1 MNTMANMSTIE
12 HHGQLFSLVAPE
24 QITNPA
30 LKSAK
35 PIRIVKFELTNAAK
49 GLTAVLTTDVITSL
63 VPAAPLQVS
72 VDDYLDALNDDVFP
86 DYGFGVIE
94 RHDGLAQQIIG
105 DKLANQF
112 DKEDIDRAARCL
124 IDRAL
129 RRGTINQ
136 AVRELTEVDR
146 LIIPDQALKM
156 VAAKGQASLAD
167 IVADTRNTRVSYDST
182 EVTPG
187 TLKAGMPNL
196 SDIIVYSLSSDEFRT
211 ALKNDPSLAETINFS
226 LAAKAAE
233 QEFAERYSDE
243 EIQEREKDDLLYYV
257 AEDTIGDTMHEL
269 LAQTKL
275 IAQRA

>member
-1 MNTMANMSTIE
+1 MATMFTIE
-12 HHGQLFSLVAPE
+12 RHGQLFSLVAPE
-24 QITNPA
+24 QITNTA
-30 LKSAK
+30 VKSAK
-35 PIRIVKFELTNAAK
+35 PIRILRFELDNATR
-49 GLTAVLTTDVITSL
+49 GLTATLTTNVITSL
-63 VPAAPLQVS
+63 VPEAPLQVS
-72 VDDYLDALNDDVFP
+72 VEGYTDALYADVFP
-86 DYGFGVIE
+86 DYGYGVIE

-112 DKEDIDRAARCL
+112 NKHDIDRAAADL

-129 RRGTINQ
+129 RQGTINQ

-167 IVADTRNTRVSYDST
+167 IVADTTNTFVNCDST

-196 SDIIVYSLSSDEFRT
+196 SDVTSNWLLSDEFRE
-211 ALKNDPSLAETINFS
+211 ALKNDSSLAETINFS

-243 EIQEREKDDLLYYV
+243 ELQERAKDDLNYDV
-257 AEDTIGDTMHEL
+257 ATSAISDDVKREL
-269 LAQTKL
+269 LAKTKL

>member
-1 MNTMANMSTIE
+1 MANMSTIE

-35 PIRIVKFELTNAAK
+35 PIRIAKFELTNAAK
-49 GLTAVLTTDVITSL
+49 GLTAVLTTNVITSL

-105 DKLANQF
+105 DKLVNQF
-112 DKEDIDRAARCL
+112 DAEDIRRAATAL

-136 AVRELTEVDR
+136 AVRELTEIDR

-187 TLKAGMPNL
+187 TLKAGMPNV
-196 SDIIVYSLSSDEFRT
+196 SDITVYSWVSDEFRE
-211 ALKNDPSLAETINFS
+211 ALKNDSSLAETINFS

-233 QEFAERYSDE
+233 QEFAERYSDK

>member
-1 MNTMANMSTIE
+1 MANMSTIE

-24 QITNPA
+24 QIANPA

-35 PIRIVKFELTNAAK
+35 PIRILKFELNNATK
-49 GLTAVLTTDVITSL
+49 GLTAVLTTNVITSL

-112 DKEDIDRAARCL
+112 DTEDIRRAATAL

-167 IVADTRNTRVSYDST
+167 IVADTTNTRVSYDST

-187 TLKAGMPNL
+187 TLKAGMPNV
-196 SDIIVYSLSSDEFRT
+196 SDVTVYSWVSDEFRE
-211 ALKNDPSLAETINFS
+211 ALKNDSSLAETINFS

-233 QEFAERYSDE
+233 QEFAERYSDK

>member
-1 MNTMANMSTIE
+1 MANMSTIE

-35 PIRIVKFELTNAAK
+35 PIRIAKFELTNAAK
-49 GLTAVLTTDVITSL
+49 GLTATLTTNVITSL

-156 VAAKGQASLAD
+156 IAAKGQASLAD
-167 IVADTRNTRVSYDST
+167 VVADTRNTRVSYDST

-187 TLKAGMPNL
+187 TLKAGMPNV
-196 SDIIVYSLSSDEFRT
+196 SDVTVYSWVSDEFRE
-211 ALKNDPSLAETINFS
+211 ALKNDSSLAETINFS

-233 QEFAERYSDE
+233 QEFAERYSDK

>member
-1 MNTMANMSTIE
+1 MANMSTIE

-35 PIRIVKFELTNAAK
+35 PIRIAKFELTNAAK
-49 GLTAVLTTDVITSL
+49 GLTAVLTTNVITSL

-112 DKEDIDRAARCL
+112 DTEDIRRAATAL

-136 AVRELTEVDR
+136 AVRDLTEIDR

-167 IVADTRNTRVSYDST
+167 IVADTTNTRVSYDST

-187 TLKAGMPNL
+187 TLKAGMPNV
-196 SDIIVYSLSSDEFRT
+196 SDVTVYSWASDEFRE
-211 ALKNDPSLAETINFS
+211 ALKNDSSLAETINFS

-233 QEFAERYSDE
+233 QEFAERYSDK

-275 IAQRA
+275 IAQHA

>member
-1 MNTMANMSTIE
+1 MANMSTIE

-35 PIRIVKFELTNAAK
+35 PIRIAKFELTNAAK
-49 GLTAVLTTDVITSL
+49 GLTAVLTTNVITSL

-72 VDDYLDALNDDVFP
+72 VDDYLDALHDDVFP
-86 DYGFGVIE
+86 DYGYGVIE

-112 DKEDIDRAARCL
+112 DTEDIDRAARCL

-136 AVRELTEVDR
+136 AVRELTAVDR

-167 IVADTRNTRVSYDST
+167 IVADTRNTRVSCDST

-196 SDIIVYSLSSDEFRT
+196 SDIIIYSLSSDEFRT

-257 AEDTIGDTMHEL
+257 AEDTIGDVMHEL
-269 LAQTKL
+269 LAKTKL
-275 IAQRA
+275 IAQHA

>member
-1 MNTMANMSTIE
+1 M
-12 HHGQLFSLVAPE
+12 
-24 QITNPA
+24 
-30 LKSAK
+30 KSAK
-35 PIRIVKFELTNAAK
+35 PIRILSFELYNATR
-49 GLTAVLTTDVITSL
+49 GLTAALTTNVITGL
-63 VPAAPLQVS
+63 VPEAPLQVS
-72 VDDYLDALNDDVFP
+72 VEGYTDALHADVFP
-86 DYGFGVIE
+86 DYGSDVID

-112 DKEDIDRAARCL
+112 NKEDIERAAACL

-136 AVRELTEVDR
+136 AVRELTEFDR

-167 IVADTRNTRVSYDST
+167 IVADTLNTYVNCDST

-187 TLKAGMPNL
+187 TLKAGMPNV
-196 SDIIVYSLSSDEFRT
+196 SDIILKSWVSDEFR
-211 ALKNDPSLAETINFS
+211 AAIKNDSSLAETINFS

-243 EIQEREKDDLLYYV
+243 EIQERAKNDLIYDVAVAAISDDV
-257 AEDTIGDTMHEL
+257 KHEL
-269 LAQTKL
+269 LAKTKL
-275 IAQRA
+275 IAQHA

>member
-1 MNTMANMSTIE
+1 MANMSTIE

-35 PIRIVKFELTNAAK
+35 PIRIAKFELTNAAK
-49 GLTAVLTTDVITSL
+49 GLTAVLTTNVITSL

-72 VDDYLDALNDDVFP
+72 VDDYLDTLHDDVFP
-86 DYGFGVIE
+86 DYGYGVIE

-136 AVRELTEVDR
+136 AVRELTEFDR

-187 TLKAGMPNL
+187 TLKADMPNL

-257 AEDTIGDTMHEL
+257 AEDTIGDVMHEL
-269 LAQTKL
+269 LAKTKL
-275 IAQRA
+275 IAQHA

>member
-1 MNTMANMSTIE
+1 MANMSTIE

-49 GLTAVLTTDVITSL
+49 GLTAVLTTNVITSL

-72 VDDYLDALNDDVFP
+72 VDDYLDALHDDVFP
-86 DYGFGVIE
+86 DYGYGVIE

-112 DKEDIDRAARCL
+112 DKEDIDRAATCL

-136 AVRELTEVDR
+136 AVRDLTEVDR

-167 IVADTRNTRVSYDST
+167 IVADTTNTFVNCDST

-187 TLKAGMPNL
+187 TLKAGMPNV
-196 SDIIVYSLSSDEFRT
+196 SDVIVYSLSSDEFRE
-211 ALKNDPSLAETINFS
+211 ALKNDTALAETINFS

-233 QEFAERYSDE
+233 QEFAERYSDK

-257 AEDTIGDTMHEL
+257 AEDTIGDVKHEL
-269 LAQTKL
+269 LAKTKL
-275 IAQRA
+275 IAQHA

>member
-1 MNTMANMSTIE
+1 MANMSTIE

-35 PIRIVKFELTNAAK
+35 PIRIAKFELTNAAK
-49 GLTAVLTTDVITSL
+49 GLTATLTTNVITSL

-72 VDDYLDALNDDVFP
+72 VDDYLDALHDDVFP
-86 DYGFGVIE
+86 DYGYGVIE

-136 AVRELTEVDR
+136 AVRELTEFDR

-257 AEDTIGDTMHEL
+257 AEDTIGDVMHEL
-269 LAQTKL
+269 LAKTKL
-275 IAQRA
+275 IAQHA

>member
-1 MNTMANMSTIE
+1 MANMSTIE

-72 VDDYLDALNDDVFP
+72 VDDYLDTLHDDVFP
-86 DYGFGVIE
+86 DYGYGVIE

-211 ALKNDPSLAETINFS
+211 AFKNDPSLAETINFS

-257 AEDTIGDTMHEL
+257 AEDTIGDVMHEL
-269 LAQTKL
+269 LAKTKL
-275 IAQRA
+275 IAQHA

>member
-1 MNTMANMSTIE
+1 MNTMANMSTTE

-35 PIRIVKFELTNAAK
+35 PIRIAKFELTNAAK
-49 GLTAVLTTDVITSL
+49 GLTAVLTTNVITSL

-94 RHDGLAQQIIG
+94 RHDGLAQQIMG

-112 DKEDIDRAARCL
+112 DKEDIKRAAAAL

-136 AVRELTEVDR
+136 AVRDLTEIDR

-167 IVADTRNTRVSYDST
+167 IVADTTNTRVSYDST

-187 TLKAGMPNL
+187 TLKAGMPNV
-196 SDIIVYSLSSDEFRT
+196 SDVTVYSWASDEFRE
-211 ALKNDPSLAETINFS
+211 ALKNDSSLAETINFS

-233 QEFAERYSDE
+233 QEFAERYSDK

>member
-1 MNTMANMSTIE
+1 MANMSTIE

-35 PIRIVKFELTNAAK
+35 PIRILKFELTNAAK
-49 GLTAVLTTDVITSL
+49 GLTAVLTTNVITSL

-72 VDDYLDALNDDVFP
+72 VDDYLDALHDDVFP
-86 DYGFGVIE
+86 DYGYGVIE

-136 AVRELTEVDR
+136 AVRELTEFDR

-167 IVADTRNTRVSYDST
+167 IVADTTNTFVNCDSA

-187 TLKAGMPNL
+187 TLNAGMPNV
-196 SDIIVYSLSSDEFRT
+196 SDIVVYSLSSDEFRA
-211 ALKNDPSLAETINFS
+211 ALKNDSSLAETINFS

-257 AEDTIGDTMHEL
+257 AEDTIGDVMHEL
-269 LAQTKL
+269 LAKTKL
-275 IAQRA
+275 IAQHA

>member
-1 MNTMANMSTIE
+1 MSTIE

-35 PIRIVKFELTNAAK
+35 PIRILRFELDNATR
-49 GLTAVLTTDVITSL
+49 GLVAVLTTNVITSL

-72 VDDYLDALNDDVFP
+72 VDDYLDALHDDVFP
-86 DYGFGVIE
+86 DYGYGVID

-112 DKEDIDRAARCL
+112 DKEDIERAASCL

-167 IVADTRNTRVSYDST
+167 VVADTSNTRVSYDST

-187 TLKAGMPNL
+187 TLKAGMPNV
-196 SDIIVYSLSSDEFRT
+196 SDVTVYSWVSDEFRE
-211 ALKNDPSLAETINFS
+211 ALKNDSSLAETINFS

-233 QEFAERYSDE
+233 QEFAERYSDK

-257 AEDTIGDTMHEL
+257 AEDTIGDTMYEL
-269 LAQTKL
+269 LAKTKL
-275 IAQRA
+275 IAQHA

>member
-1 MNTMANMSTIE
+1 MANMSTIE

-35 PIRIVKFELTNAAK
+35 PIRIVKFELANAAK
-49 GLTAVLTTDVITSL
+49 GLTATLTTKVITSL

-72 VDDYLDALNDDVFP
+72 VDGYLDALNDNVFP
-86 DYGFGVIE
+86 DYGSDVID

-112 DKEDIDRAARCL
+112 NKHDIERAAAAL

-129 RRGTINQ
+129 YSGTINQ

-156 VAAKGQASLAD
+156 AAAKGQASLVD
-167 IVADTRNTRVSYDST
+167 IVADMRNTCVSIDST

-187 TLKAGMPNL
+187 TLKAGMPNV
-196 SDIIVYSLSSDEFRT
+196 SDIILKSWVSDEFR
-211 ALKNDPSLAETINFS
+211 AAIKNDSSLAETINFS

-243 EIQEREKDDLLYYV
+243 GIQELVQNDLLYYIS
-257 AEDTIGDTMHEL
+257 EDTIGDTKYDL
-269 LAQTKL
+269 LAKSKL
-275 IAQRA
+275 IAQHA